1 MQKQILYHFV
11 AFLVVAIWG
20 STFVFTK
27 LLLLSGLSPAQ
38 IFTLRFIIAYVG
50 LLGIAALRRPFRW
63 FAQNL
68 RDELLMLGLGLMGG
82 SLYFLLFAA
91 LLISIFYRD
100 QRLCGV
106 QIAGSLLAAVGVAIV
121 ELNGHFVLHLSPTGD
136 ALAFAA
142 CLCWA
147 GYSLLMIPACKRY
160 DTLFITRKLF
170 FYGLLTMIPYYI
182 VYPEWPPM
190 QALLRPDTALELLC
204 LARVATKVR
213 RTPGSG
219 LPFGADADDRN
230 FKALFLDTGLAAL
243 SCGLH
248 YRDVACCPD
257 DQLLANRGAISEQFV
272 GQELLAAR
280 ETWEPRELFYWARE
294 SRTSNAEVDYLGA
307 SGGHVFPIEVKS
319 GTTGRM
325 KSMHQFLEA
334 KSSDFGLRF
343 NADRPSYVE
352 ANFPDNA
359 GVHRP
364 FRLLSLPLYL
374 ASESRRLVEESI

>member
-82 SLYFLLFAA
+82 SLYFLAENAAMNYTTTTNTALIVCLCPLFAA

-190 QALLRPDTALELLC
+190 QALLRPDTALELL
-204 LARVATKVR
+204 
-213 RTPGSG
+213 
-219 LPFGADADDRN
+219 
-230 FKALFLDTGLAAL
+230 FL
-243 SCGLH
+243 
-248 YRDVACCPD
+248 
-257 DQLLANRGAISEQFV
+257 GAIAST
-272 GQELLAAR
+272 LC
-280 ETWEPRELFYWARE
+280 FYLWGWVIRH
-294 SRTSNAEVDYLGA
+294 LGA
-307 SGGHVFPIEVKS
+307 VVTTNYVYFNPVVAILFAWTVLGERITMWFLL
-319 GTTGRM
+319 GTVLILLGM
-325 KSMHQFLEA
+325 FLADKKTKKKA
-334 KSSDFGLRF
+334 K
-343 NADRPSYVE
+343 P
-352 ANFPDNA
+352 
-359 GVHRP
+359 
-364 FRLLSLPLYL
+364 
-374 ASESRRLVEESI
+374 ESA